1 MNRILLALIVLLSFT
16 VAQDF
21 EYIGSAKCKMCH
33 NKAEKGEQYTKW
45 LEGPHSGAFE
55 TLKSDESAKIAA
67 DMGLEVEAWKAPECL
82 KCHATGFGEGGYE
95 VKCEDF
101 WNPADDDKDGKK
113 AVKRMSGLQ
122 AVGCESCH
130 GPGSKYKSKK
140 VKEQVVAGEITPE
153 SVGLWEVTEEL
164 CVSCHNEESPTF
176 KGFNYEERSVEIAHP
191 RP

>member
-1 MNRILLALIVLLSFT
+1 MNRILFALIVLLSFT

-21 EYIGSAKCKMCH
+21 EYVGAAKCKMCH
-33 NKAEKGEQYTKW
+33 NKSEKGEQYTKW

-55 TLKSDESAKIAA
+55 TLKSDESTKIAA
-67 DMGLEVEAWKAPECL
+67 DMGITGNAWDAPECI
-82 KCHATGFGEGGYE
+82 KCHTTGFGSGGYE
-95 VKCEDF
+95 VMGDDF
-101 WNPADDDKDGKK
+101 WNPADDDKAGKK

-130 GPGSKYKSKK
+130 GPGSEYKSKK
-140 VKEQVVAGEITPE
+140 VKEQIVAGEITPE

-164 CVSCHNEESPTF
+164 CVTCHNEQSPTF
-176 KGFNYEERSVEIAHP
+176 EGFNFEERSAEIAHP